1 MTGKLTFITAPD
13 FYENGNLS
21 IFFVGLT
28 EQEQEAISKWISDKN
43 IQINVNLYVFD
54 KEDNTPWFLY
64 ALARSDYKYI
74 NLDNLNYLTQTLC
87 GYMLAKSQV
96 YYTTNNE
103 FVYQVSSHINQNK
116 LDDVT
121 KFLEIVFRV

>member
-13 FYENGNLS
+13 FYENANLS

-28 EQEQEAISKWISDKN
+28 DTEQETISKWISEKD
-43 IQINVNLYVFD
+43 IQVNVNLYVFD
-54 KEDNTPWFLY
+54 KEENTPWFLY

-74 NLDNLNYLTQTLC
+74 NLDNLNYLTQTLS

-96 YYTTNNE
+96 YYTTSND
-103 FVYQVSSHINQNK
+103 FVYRVSSHINQNK